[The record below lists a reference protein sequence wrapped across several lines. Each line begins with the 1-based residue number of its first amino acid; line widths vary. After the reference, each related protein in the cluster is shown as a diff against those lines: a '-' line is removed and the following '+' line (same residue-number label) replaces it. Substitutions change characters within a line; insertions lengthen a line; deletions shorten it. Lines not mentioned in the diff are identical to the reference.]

1 MSAGPQPFFQT
12 SGLCE
17 TAQTRR
23 LHAFFQSRR
32 ARRLNLRPPGVS
44 VI

>member
-1 MSAGPQPFFQT
+1 MSAGPQPFCQT